1 MLNAPETFSPPS
13 AARELPEATVIPF
26 LEEKTEGQTAAL
38 LREMGKT
45 LNKPTQYLLRLLSA
59 LGRLK
64 KAKNIE

>member
-45 LNKPTQYLLRLLSA
+45 Q
-59 LGRLK
+59 
-64 KAKNIE
+64 

>member
-1 MLNAPETFSPPS
+1 MLNAPETFSPPI
-13 AARELPEATVIPF
+13 AARKLPEATVIPF